1 MNLLKI
7 MIMKILKKI
16 NNSLRKRGLC
26 FECGNYKN
34 NSSLEKGQGYA
45 KKNLWPQHDPF

>member
-1 MNLLKI
+1 